1 MSQTMSLAEYRRQ
14 KQPKYRN
21 LRVTVDGE
29 TYDSKKEAAR
39 GKELAI
45 LARAGKIKNLRR
57 QVPFKLTSHGK
68 EICRYF
74 ADFTYQE
81 PDGTPHIEDVK
92 SFMTR
97 KLPVYRI
104 KKKLMAAHGHV
115 IEEV

>member
-1 MSQTMSLAEYRRQ
+1 MMSIAEYRRR

-39 GKELAI
+39 GKELAL
-45 LARAGKIKNLRR
+45 LARAGAITNLRR

-74 ADFTYQE
+74 ADFTYE
-81 PDGTPHIEDVK
+81 KLDGSYHIEDVK
-92 SFMTR
+92 SEATR

>member
-1 MSQTMSLAEYRRQ
+1 MSLAEYRRQ
-14 KQPKYRN
+14 KRPKYRN

-39 GKELAI
+39 GKELAL
-45 LARAGKIKNLRR
+45 LARAGKIVNLRR

-68 EICRYF
+68 LICVYY
-74 ADFTYQE
+74 ADFYFEE
-81 PDGTPHIEDVK
+81 PDGTAHIQDVK
-92 SFMTR
+92 SEATR